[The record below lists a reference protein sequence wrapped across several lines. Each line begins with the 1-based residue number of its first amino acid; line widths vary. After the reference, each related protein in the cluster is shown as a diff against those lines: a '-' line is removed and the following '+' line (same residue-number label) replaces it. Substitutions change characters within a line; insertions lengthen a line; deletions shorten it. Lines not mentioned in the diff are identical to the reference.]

1 MQLANSID
9 TQARN
14 IETMFLRLDSSM
26 NPRQSLEEIQFSIDG
41 LAATVLSQKG
51 TLEGTIVEVYSQRF
65 SKLQDSFLNPPE
77 EKEHKSSSLSSGSI
91 MGASSSRESTRHGM
105 VKGSRS
111 QFENVHGVRESCSGT
126 TLAFLD
132 RSLET
137 GQRRM
142 GSAAIDEVLDNGL
155 GIYRTG
161 ITAKNSQARALGV
174 AEVDAR
180 STQLHPYNLLDYV
193 DNGLTQKISP
203 NSSQVGSKRELQTRI
218 SHAIESTL
226 IPIARD
232 SNPQRAGMTI
242 SFNGKTFALN
252 VEINRGQVSYMFFD
266 SHGTKDSGGKA
277 YTFQTNDQRELLEF
291 IGGVTEFIS
300 RKPDAELMKWLSP
313 KEIQEISKP
322 HDGDNELGFLVVGPK
337 SAVRQDAKAST
348 PLLEPRRAQQSW
360 RPSACTVISGVVFV
374 SSVVLATIAMTW
386 GNT

>member
-1 MQLANSID
+1 MIYS
-9 TQARN
+9 TQP
-14 IETMFLRLDSSM
+14 RLDTSM
-26 NPRQSLEEIQFSIDG
+26 NPRQSLIELQDGIDV

-91 MGASSSRESTRHGM
+91 RGASSSRGSGTRGM
-105 VKGSRS
+105 VTGSRS
-111 QFENVHGVRESCSGT
+111 QFENMHGVRESCSGT

-132 RSLET
+132 RSLNR
-137 GQRRM
+137 GQRGM
-142 GSAAIDEVLDNGL
+142 GSVAIDEVLDNGL

-161 ITAKNSQARALGV
+161 IAAKNKQASALGV
-174 AEVDAR
+174 SEIDAR

-193 DNGLTQKISP
+193 GDGLTQKVSP
-203 NSSQVGSKRELQTRI
+203 KSSQVGSTRELQARI
-218 SHAIESTL
+218 SQAIDSTL
-226 IPIARD
+226 IPIAQD
-232 SNPQRAGMTI
+232 SNPQRAGMTM

-266 SHGTKDSGGKA
+266 SHGTKDSGKKA

-300 RKPDAELMKWLSP
+300 REPDAKLRNWLSP
-313 KEIQEISKP
+313 QEIREISKP

-337 SAVRQDAKAST
+337 SAVREEAKAST
-348 PLLEPRRAQQSW
+348 PLLEPRRAPQQSW
-360 RPSACTVISGVVFV
+360 RPSACTVVSTVVFV
-374 SSVVLATIAMTW
+374 ASTVLGTIALTW

>member
-1 MQLANSID
+1 MQLSGVID
-9 TQARN
+9 TQSRN
-14 IETMFLRLDSSM
+14 IETMFLGLDTSR
-26 NPRQSLEEIQFSIDG
+26 NPRQSLLELQEGIDV

-51 TLEGTIVEVYSQRF
+51 TLEGTVVEVYSRRF
-65 SKLQDSFLNPPE
+65 DKLQDSLLNPPE

-91 MGASSSRESTRHGM
+91 MGASSSRGSGRRGM
-105 VKGSRS
+105 VTGPRS
-111 QFENVHGVRESCSGT
+111 QFENVHGIRESCSGT

-132 RSLET
+132 RSLEK
-137 GQRRM
+137 GQRGM
-142 GSAAIDEVLDNGL
+142 GSAAIDKVLDNGL

-161 ITAKNSQARALGV
+161 IAAKNEQSRALGV

-193 DNGLTQKISP
+193 DNGLTQKVSP
-203 NSSQVGSKRELQTRI
+203 KSSQVGSKRELQARI
-218 SHAIESTL
+218 SHAIDSTL
-226 IPIARD
+226 IPIAQD

-291 IGGVTEFIS
+291 IGGVTKFIS
-300 RKPDAELMKWLSP
+300 REPDAALRQILTAS
-313 KEIQEISKP
+313 EIREISKP

-337 SAVRQDAKAST
+337 SAVREDAKAST
-348 PLLEPRRAQQSW
+348 PLLQPRRAQQQSC
-360 RPSACTVISGVVFV
+360 RPSTCAVVSTVVFV
-374 SSVVLATIAMTW
+374 ASAVLGAIALTW
-386 GNT
+386 GN